1 MLNQNQIEPFFLIKL
16 KSNWI
21 VYIPENMTCTS
32 PPLPSSLLLLNATST
47 VSNSLKLFLVAMKK
61 GDEWEMKK
69 KS

>member
-1 MLNQNQIEPFFLIKL
+1 
-16 KSNWI
+16 
-21 VYIPENMTCTS
+21 MTCTS